1 MDKLPVRQ
9 TERCSFVEK
18 VVTPNALIAKAVCRE
33 REKAGLS
40 LSALAKKANLS
51 KSTLSQ
57 LESGQGNPNIET
69 LWAIAYALDVPFSYL
84 FEVATPDVTLIRAD
98 EGELIDSNMTD
109 LTAALLASCP
119 PNAHRDLYRVHLT
132 KGEARQ
138 AAPHPKGSVEH
149 SIVIDGELEVGPA
162 DNPETLRAGD
172 YFRYPA
178 DVPHMYRAKSE
189 SVSFIL
195 VMQSRASD

>member
-1 MDKLPVRQ
+1 
-9 TERCSFVEK
+9 
-18 VVTPNALIAKAVCRE
+18 VTPNALIAKAVCRE
-33 REKAGLS
+33 RENAGLS

-84 FEVATPDVTLIRAD
+84 FEVAEPDIALIRVD
-98 EGELIDSNMTD
+98 EGELIDSSMTD

-119 PNAHRDLYRVHLT
+119 PNAHRDLYRVHLK
-132 KGEARQ
+132 KGEARK
-138 AAPHPKGSVEH
+138 AVPHPKGSVEH
-149 SIVIDGELEVGPA
+149 VIVIDGQLQVGPA
-162 DNPETLRAGD
+162 DRPEVLGAGD
-172 YFRYPA
+172 YFRYPGDEQHLYKA
-178 DVPHMYRAKSE
+178 
-189 SVSFIL
+189 VSDEATFIL

>member
-1 MDKLPVRQ
+1 M
-9 TERCSFVEK
+9 
-18 VVTPNALIAKAVCRE
+18 TPNALIAKAVCRE

-40 LSALAKKANLS
+40 LSALAKKAGLS

-69 LWAIAYALDVPFSYL
+69 LWAIAYALDIPFSYL
-84 FEVATPDVTLIRAD
+84 FETSTPDISLIRAD

-109 LTAALLASCP
+109 LTAALLANCP
-119 PNAHRDLYRVHLT
+119 PNAHRDLYRVRLV

-138 AAPHPKGSVEH
+138 AVPHPKGTVEH
-149 SIVIDGELEVGPA
+149 AIVIKGEMEVGPTDA
-162 DNPETLRAGD
+162 PETLGAGD
-172 YFRYPA
+172 YFRYPG
-178 DVPHMYRAKSE
+178 DEPHMYQAKSDE
-189 SVSFIL
+189 VIFIL

>member
-1 MDKLPVRQ
+1 M
-9 TERCSFVEK
+9 
-18 VVTPNALIAKAVCRE
+18 TPNALIAKAVCRE

-84 FEVATPDVTLIRAD
+84 FEVAAPDITLIRVD
-98 EGELIDSNMTD
+98 EGELIDSTMTD

-119 PNAHRDLYRVHLT
+119 PNAHRDLYRVHLS

-138 AAPHPKGSVEH
+138 AVPHPKGTVEH
-149 SIVIDGELEVGPA
+149 VIVVDGELIVGPS
-162 DNPETLRAGD
+162 DKPETLKAGD

-178 DVPHMYRAKSE
+178 DEAHMYRAKTDR
-189 SVSFIL
+189 VTFIL